1 MATAILVGGGPVE
14 GSTPL
19 VLDATLDVNPRFSNT
34 VTKHPIETGSTITD
48 HVFKNNTV
56 IDVNGLITNNSI
68 GNSFEDDYRFNRLQT
83 VHDLLVSLHDSRQVI
98 SISSQ
103 YKVYSNCIIT
113 SLSIP
118 RNAQIGDSLSV
129 SITLEQI
136 QIVTS
141 QFVTVSQALVDAATR
156 NQNKGQKTGV
166 DSNNPNN
173 SDAEK
178 STLDRA
184 NEWLQESRLL
194 RELNREL

>member
-1 MATAILVGGGPVE
+1 M
-14 GSTPL
+14 
-19 VLDATLDVNPRFSNT
+19 
-34 VTKHPIETGSTITD
+34 
-48 HVFKNNTV
+48 

-141 QFVTVSQALVDAATR
+141 QFVTVSQALVDAAAR

-194 RELNREL
+194 RELNRGL